1 MQNDVWIKT
10 ALVLNAP
17 VLFLLCLRS
26 DSHSVSVEQVNN
38 ATARVMT
45 NKKLVSPYA
54 NGEGLSTLPYGKT
67 TSPRFLSSSS
77 VDSNEA
83 MQIIGGFSLCLDSA
97 GWKLSPMMGAM
108 YGPELYAGEM
118 FDPVQIKVHLSD
130 LRRRPFLDTQYC
142 LLVFS

>member
-1 MQNDVWIKT
+1 M
-10 ALVLNAP
+10 
-17 VLFLLCLRS
+17 
-26 DSHSVSVEQVNN
+26 
-38 ATARVMT
+38 MT

-77 VDSNEA
+77 VVSNEA
-83 MQIIGGFSLCLDSA
+83 MQIIGGFSLCLDAA

-118 FDPVQIKVHLSD
+118 FGPVQTKVHLSD
-130 LRRRPFLDTQYC
+130 LRRRPFLDVQYC
-142 LLVFS
+142 LLVFSYYVIIDLQRHNQNHSSNRKHMYRGLHPDVFLMSRMRGSNR

>member
-1 MQNDVWIKT
+1 
-10 ALVLNAP
+10 
-17 VLFLLCLRS
+17 
-26 DSHSVSVEQVNN
+26 
-38 ATARVMT
+38 MT

-77 VDSNEA
+77 VVNNEA
-83 MQIIGGFSLCLDSA
+83 RQIIGGFSLCLGSA

-118 FDPVQIKVHLSD
+118 FGPVQINVHS
-130 LRRRPFLDTQYC
+130 P
-142 LLVFS
+142 VEV